1 MYMISDFKQIES
13 LFIEIDH
20 YLKRKVKIYVIGG
33 VVLLHQGLKPATK
46 DIDLVIHGKQEF
58 VSFEHALITAGFER
72 KIPTGVYKKMN
83 LDQIHVRD
91 DFRIDA
97 FHQTVC
103 RRFSLSE
110 GMRKRAK
117 NALMLPYLAVYLYS
131 NEDIFVFKT
140 FTEREGDL
148 QDCIALAQRGL
159 KWENILR
166 ELQSQ
171 VRHSGEDV
179 WITWVG
185 ERFDLLVQRGLS
197 IPIMDQIDKLRD
209 TYFEELEQKVLQ
221 KTNVKKR
228 KDSH

>member
-1 MYMISDFKQIES
+1 MISDFKQIES
-13 LFIEIDH
+13 IFKEIDQ
-20 YLKRKVKIYVIGG
+20 YLKIKIRIYVIGG
-33 VVLLHQGLKPATK
+33 VVLLYKKLKPATK
-46 DIDLVIHGKQEF
+46 DIDLIILEKHEF
-58 VSFEHALITAGFER
+58 VAFEQALKTVRFES

-83 LDQIHVRD
+83 LNQILIRN

-97 FHQTVC
+97 FHKTVC
-103 RRFSLSE
+103 RRFLLSE

-117 NALMLPYLAVYLYS
+117 KILELKHIDLYLCS

-159 KWENILR
+159 DWESILS

-171 VRHSGEDV
+171 IHHSGEDV
-179 WITWVG
+179 WITWIG
-185 ERFDLLVQRGLS
+185 ERLDLLVERGLS

-209 TYFEELEQKVLQ
+209 TYLKDFEQKFLK
-221 KTNVKKR
+221 KTKTKNFTEE
-228 KDSH
+228 